1 MKFRAT
7 VAAVSLLTMLM
18 CLAPIAEAQAVKV
31 NWRTKAPFSALKTY
45 SWVPNLQ
52 NSFYRQFV
60 VSDVNA
66 ALARK
71 GLTKVAA
78 SQHPDLKVVYHF
90 TTQEVMNSST
100 TSDGFGW
107 GGGDF
112 GGWGGMGGF
121 GGWGDGMGMGDG
133 GMITTESV
141 PQTMGILT
149 VDLVETKSNQVIW
162 RGQATEDNVSSKQ
175 SGDEKQVE
183 KSVDKMFDKFP
194 PKESK

>member
-1 MKFRAT
+1 
-7 VAAVSLLTMLM
+7 MLM
-18 CLAPIAEAQAVKV
+18 CVAPIAEAQAVKV
-31 NWRTKAPFSALKTY
+31 NWRTKAPFSDLKTY

-60 VSDVNA
+60 VADVNA

-71 GLTKVAA
+71 GMTKVAA

-90 TTQEVMNSST
+90 TTQEVMDSTT

-112 GGWGGMGGF
+112 GGWGGY
-121 GGWGDGMGMGDG
+121 GGWGGMGMEDGMGDG
-133 GMITTESV
+133 GMSTTEV
-141 PQTMGILT
+141 EPHTLGILT

-183 KSVDKMFDKFP
+183 KSVNKMFDQFP
-194 PKESK
+194 PKNSK